1 MANRGKDD
9 ELKRKF
15 RPNEGSK
22 LDEELDSLLG
32 GDLDSVY
39 GFGAPDASRTG
50 ANGTRKGRILSIN
63 PKRDEVLVDF
73 GGKSQGIAVLSEF
86 ENEPKVG
93 DEVEFDVDRFDARE
107 GLLILKRR
115 GAVNKDVT
123 WEKLD
128 AGQVVEGTVTG
139 VNKGGLELT
148 IRSMRAF
155 MPAGQVDVIFH
166 EDLSVFLNQKLTCEV
181 TQFDREAKNLI
192 VSRRVILEREKEKTR
207 QQTLEEIQEGQIRR
221 GTVRNV
227 MDFGAFVDLGGL
239 DGLLHVSEMSH
250 RRGRTAREFVKVGD
264 IVDVKVVKLDRET
277 GKMSLSLKHM
287 MPDPWVGV
295 ETRYGVGTTATGRV
309 TRIENFGAFI
319 EVEEGLEGLLPI
331 SEMSWQ
337 RIRHPSECVQ
347 ENQLLRLAV
356 IAVDPVA
363 KRMTLSLKQAAEQM
377 PKPAEASGETAA
389 PKYESKHDRSKL
401 RGGLER

>member
-1 MANRGKDD
+1 M
-9 ELKRKF
+9 
-15 RPNEGSK
+15 
-22 LDEELDSLLG
+22 
-32 GDLDSVY
+32 
-39 GFGAPDASRTG
+39 
-50 ANGTRKGRILSIN
+50 
-63 PKRDEVLVDF
+63 
-73 GGKSQGIAVLSEF
+73 
-86 ENEPKVG
+86 
-93 DEVEFDVDRFDARE
+93 
-107 GLLILKRR
+107 
-115 GAVNKDVT
+115 
-123 WEKLD
+123 
-128 AGQVVEGTVTG
+128 TG

-148 IRSMRAF
+148 IRNMRAF
-155 MPAGQVDVIFH
+155 MPAGQVDIAFH
-166 EDLSVFLNQKLTCEV
+166 QDLNVFLNQKLTCEV

-192 VSRRVILEREKEKTR
+192 VSRRVILEREKEAAR
-207 QQTLEEIQEGQIRR
+207 QGMLEEIQEGQIRR

-250 RRGRTAREFVKVGD
+250 RRGRKASEFVKVGD
-264 IVDVKVVKLDRET
+264 IVDVKIVKFDRET
-277 GKMSLSLKHM
+277 GRMSLSLKHM
-287 MPDPWVGV
+287 MADPWVGV

-309 TRIENFGAFI
+309 MRIENFGAFI

-377 PKPAEASGETAA
+377 PNPAESAGAAPA